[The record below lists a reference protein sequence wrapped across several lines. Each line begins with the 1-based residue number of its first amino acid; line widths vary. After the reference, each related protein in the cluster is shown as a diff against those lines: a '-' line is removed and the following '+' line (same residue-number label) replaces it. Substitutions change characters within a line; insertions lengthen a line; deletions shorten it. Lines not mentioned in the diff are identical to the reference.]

1 VETLLY
7 VLGIIA
13 VMIGLALSIGLHEL
27 GHLWPAKLFGVRVTR
42 YMIGFGPTVFS
53 KTKGETEYGLKAI
66 PLGGFITMV
75 GMYPPER
82 KPYSGPFKNW
92 ITEARAEVR
101 KELLESDEGRQ
112 FHQLKPWK
120 KNVIMLGGPLM
131 NLFLGALLLVTA
143 MAGIGPMQPSL
154 TVNQVFDCVEGE
166 TCSTSGVSPAKTAGM
181 LAGDRVVS
189 VNGVEVTSWEQAVEQ
204 LRTRTEQASEI
215 VVMRGEELR
224 SLSVK
229 PIFTERQLFDA
240 QGQVL
245 KDANGLPVTEL
256 RPIVG
261 IQLQSKNT
269 PLSMGEA
276 LGYAGQ
282 TVTGTLAFI
291 FDLPQQLYSVTA
303 ATLGFQERDQAGV
316 VSIVGIGQLAGEVSA
331 SDGLGIESKI
341 ATLLLLL
348 GSLNIALFAFN
359 LIPLL
364 PLDGG
369 HVLAGLYESFKRLGA
384 RLIGRKEG
392 VHVDTAAALP
402 LAYAVW
408 VLLIAVGMLVI
419 IADLTNPISF

>member
-1 VETLLY
+1 METLLY
-7 VLGIIA
+7 LLGIVA

-42 YMIGFGPTVFS
+42 YMIGFGPTIFS
-53 KTKGETEYGLKAI
+53 KTKGETEYGIKAI

-82 KPYSGPFKNW
+82 KPYRGPFKNW

-101 KELLESDEGRQ
+101 KEILESDQGRQ
-112 FHQLKPWK
+112 FHELKPWK
-120 KNVIMLGGPLM
+120 KNTIMLGGPLM
-131 NLFLGALLLVTA
+131 NLFLGVLLLMTA
-143 MAGIGPMQPSL
+143 MLGIGPMQPSL

-166 TCSTSGVSPAKTAGM
+166 TCSESGVSPAKTAGM
-181 LAGDRVVS
+181 LAGDQVVS
-189 VNGVEVTSWEQAVEQ
+189 VNGVEVSSWEQAVEQ
-204 LRTRTEQASEI
+204 LRQRTEQPSEI
-215 VVMRGEELR
+215 VVKRGAELR

-229 PIFTERQLFDA
+229 PIFTERQVFDS
-240 QGQVL
+240 QGQAV
-245 KDANGLPVTEL
+245 KDENGLPVTEL

-261 IQLQSKNT
+261 IQLKSKNT
-269 PLSMGEA
+269 PLTLEQA
-276 LGYAGQ
+276 AGYTGQ
-282 TVTGTLAFI
+282 TVVGTMAFI
-291 FDLPQQLYSVTA
+291 LDLPQQLYSVTA

-331 SDGLGIESKI
+331 ADGLGIESKI

-369 HVLAGLYESFKRLGA
+369 HVLAGVYESLKRGVAKLS
-384 RLIGRKEG
+384 GRKEP
-392 VHVDTAAALP
+392 VQVDTAAALP

-419 IADLTNPISF
+419 IADLTNPISI

>member
-1 VETLLY
+1 METLLY
-7 VLGIIA
+7 LLGIVA

-42 YMIGFGPTVFS
+42 YMIGFGPTIFS
-53 KTKGETEYGLKAI
+53 KTKGETEYGVKAI

-82 KPYSGPFKNW
+82 KPYRGPFKNW

-101 KELLESDEGRQ
+101 KEILESDQGRQ
-112 FHQLKPWK
+112 FHELKPWK
-120 KNVIMLGGPLM
+120 KNTIMLGGPLM
-131 NLFLGALLLVTA
+131 NLLLGVLLLMTA
-143 MAGIGPMQPSL
+143 MVGIGPMQASL

-166 TCSTSGVSPAKTAGM
+166 TCSASGVSPAKTAGM
-181 LAGDRVVS
+181 LAGDQVVS
-189 VNGVEVTSWEQAVEQ
+189 VNGVQVSSWDQAVEQ
-204 LRTRTEQASEI
+204 LRQRTEQPSEI
-215 VVMRGEELR
+215 VVKRGDDLR

-229 PIFTERQLFDA
+229 PIFTERQVFDA
-240 QGQVL
+240 QGQAL
-245 KDANGLPVTEL
+245 KDENGLPVTEL

-269 PLSMGEA
+269 PLPLDQAAS
-276 LGYAGQ
+276 YAGQ
-282 TVTGTLAFI
+282 TVVGTMAFI
-291 FDLPQQLYSVTA
+291 LDLPQQLYSVTA

-331 SDGLGIESKI
+331 ADGLGIESKI

-369 HVLAGLYESFKRLGA
+369 HVLAGVYESLKRGLA
-384 RLIGRKEG
+384 KLSGRKEP
-392 VHVDTAAALP
+392 VQVDTAAALP

-408 VLLIAVGMLVI
+408 VLLIAVGILVI
-419 IADLTNPISF
+419 IADLTNPISI

>member
-1 VETLLY
+1 METLLY
-7 VLGIIA
+7 LLGIVA

-42 YMIGFGPTVFS
+42 YMIGFGPTIFS
-53 KTKGETEYGLKAI
+53 QTKGETEYGVKAI

-82 KPYSGPFKNW
+82 KPYRGPFKNW

-101 KELLESDEGRQ
+101 KEILESDQGRQ
-112 FHQLKPWK
+112 FHELKPWK
-120 KNVIMLGGPLM
+120 KNTIMLGGPLM
-131 NLFLGALLLVTA
+131 NLLLGVLLLMTA
-143 MAGIGPMQPSL
+143 MVGIGPMQASL

-166 TCSTSGVSPAKTAGM
+166 TCSASGVSPAKTAGM
-181 LAGDRVVS
+181 LAGDQVVS
-189 VNGVEVTSWEQAVEQ
+189 VNGVQVSSWDQAVEQ
-204 LRTRTEQASEI
+204 LRQRTEQPSEI
-215 VVMRGEELR
+215 VVKRGDDLR

-229 PIFTERQLFDA
+229 PVFTERQVFDA
-240 QGQVL
+240 QGQAV
-245 KDANGLPVTEL
+245 KDENGLPVTEL

-269 PLSMGEA
+269 PLPLDQAAS
-276 LGYAGQ
+276 YAGQ
-282 TVTGTLAFI
+282 TVVGTIAFI
-291 FDLPQQLYSVTA
+291 LDLPQQLYSVTA

-331 SDGLGIESKI
+331 ADGLGIESKI

-369 HVLAGLYESFKRLGA
+369 HVLAGLYESLKRGLA
-384 RLIGRKEG
+384 KLSGRKEP
-392 VHVDTAAALP
+392 VQVDTAAALP

-408 VLLIAVGMLVI
+408 VLLIAVGILVI
-419 IADLTNPISF
+419 IADLTNPISI

>member
-1 VETLLY
+1 METLLY
-7 VLGIIA
+7 LLGIVA

-42 YMIGFGPTVFS
+42 YMIGFGPTIFS
-53 KTKGETEYGLKAI
+53 KTKGETEYGVKAI

-82 KPYSGPFKNW
+82 KPYRGPFKNW

-101 KELLESDEGRQ
+101 KEILESDQGRQ
-112 FHQLKPWK
+112 FHELKPWK
-120 KNVIMLGGPLM
+120 KNTIMLGGPLM
-131 NLFLGALLLVTA
+131 NLLLGVLLLMTA
-143 MAGIGPMQPSL
+143 MVGIGPMQASL

-166 TCSTSGVSPAKTAGM
+166 TCSASGVSPAKTAGM
-181 LAGDRVVS
+181 LAGDQVVS
-189 VNGVEVTSWEQAVEQ
+189 VNGVQVSSWDQAVEQ
-204 LRTRTEQASEI
+204 LRQRTEQPSEI
-215 VVMRGEELR
+215 VVKRGDDLR
-224 SLSVK
+224 SLFVK
-229 PIFTERQLFDA
+229 PIFTERQVFDA
-240 QGQVL
+240 QGQAL
-245 KDANGLPVTEL
+245 KDENGLPVTEL

-269 PLSMGEA
+269 PLSLDQA
-276 LGYAGQ
+276 ASYAGQ
-282 TVTGTLAFI
+282 TVVGTMAFI
-291 FDLPQQLYSVTA
+291 LDLPQQLYSVTA

-331 SDGLGIESKI
+331 ADGLGIESKI

-369 HVLAGLYESFKRLGA
+369 HVLAGLYESLKRGLA
-384 RLIGRKEG
+384 KLSGRKEP
-392 VHVDTAAALP
+392 VQVDTAAALP

-408 VLLIAVGMLVI
+408 VLLIAVGILVI
-419 IADLTNPISF
+419 IADLTNPISI